1 MVVAASEPLRLICL
15 TTRPGRE
22 QPVHFVLGPIRTQE
36 RSTNAAAGEWRQSSS
51 SALRFI
57 ADIDCV
63 AFY

>member
-36 RSTNAAAGEWRQSSS
+36 RSTNAAAGE
-51 SALRFI
+51 
-57 ADIDCV
+57 
-63 AFY
+63 